1 MVGASAPIA
10 SPREDEAPPSHPT
23 RGIRDRHMSAI
34 VLDMARVLAL
44 AVVPVAVGVLTVAGC
59 SSSGTPAVCSSVD
72 DLKASVSNVS
82 DVQSGENGLNTLK
95 SNLAAVKDDLNQVLA
110 DAKSQYSTQVA
121 QIRSD
126 MTSLQS
132 AVDTAQRT
140 RSATDIDGAVTAAK
154 ALSTSVKGLGDD
166 VQSTC

>member
-1 MVGASAPIA
+1 VF
-10 SPREDEAPPSHPT
+10 
-23 RGIRDRHMSAI
+23 
-34 VLDMARVLAL
+34 DMAKGRAL
-44 AVVPVAVGVLTVAGC
+44 AVVPVAIGVLTVGC
-59 SSSGTPAVCSSVD
+59 SSSGTPPVCSSVD
-72 DLKASVSNVS
+72 DLKASVSDVS
-82 DVQSGENGLNTLK
+82 DVQSGENGLNMLE

-121 QIRSD
+121 QVRSD

-132 AVDTAQRT
+132 AVDAAQRT

-154 ALSTSVKGLGDD
+154 TLSTSVKGLADD